1 MSYSINNESN
11 VCDNSIWQLHRI
23 VRSFLIAREDSIVQV
38 IFVVNSSQGGRIWIG
53 SGCSSQVCTVS
64 LRLLRISCSKNQ
76 KSAQSTRKPSV
87 QTNAAMRRIKIRSF
101 DISELLLVLLIL
113 LAVTLETTG
122 RMVCKNNLMCVT
134 QNRDSCCKSTGGSY
148 GVCSPLIPLGKKCQ
162 KNVRRKY
169 LIDGFALSSC
179 ACERGLTCTRVIKKR
194 KNKKKGKKS
203 YRIKYKCLPIRKEVP
218 EVAEFHPWS

>member
-1 MSYSINNESN
+1 MRSS
-11 VCDNSIWQLHRI
+11 VCGAAEKCANGIRLH
-23 VRSFLIAREDSIVQV
+23 V
-38 IFVVNSSQGGRIWIG
+38 
-53 SGCSSQVCTVS
+53 GCSEFLRVS
-64 LRLLRISCSKNQ
+64 KALGAKTLLLRISCSKNQ